1 MNNIDAIIKYD
12 SIENGYGQ
20 YVDLDPYNVND
31 TVIEIQPE
39 IIDSVTE
46 YNTYLDKLEHSLD
59 YGPPM
64 NAYMDHNMII
74 PVNADATLFTNP
86 LFTFV
91 TYIVGI
97 TAWLKR

>member
-1 MNNIDAIIKYD
+1 MNPAPMIKYD
-12 SIENGYGQ
+12 SMENGYGQ

-31 TVIEIQPE
+31 TVIDIHPE
-39 IIDSVTE
+39 PIDSSTE
-46 YNTYLDKLEHSLD
+46 YNKHLDKLEHSLD

-64 NAYMDHNMII
+64 NVYMNHNMVV
-74 PVNADATLFTNP
+74 PVNADITSFTNP

-91 TYIVGI
+91 TYIVGL